1 VDAEVG
7 GGDACGDAEG
17 EDDGGGEDLAFGEG
31 RGEADEEPEAGFDH
45 PPGLVHR
52 GFLEDGEAGEEDE
65 DEGDAVEDGCAF
77 FSGSGEEG
85 GSEGGEKA
93 DDSGEVDDFEDQGVH
108 GAGGV
113 SSHAD
118 LDQGS
123 SASCVFVESLHAV
136 RMKRLIAWAFAI
148 VSGLY
153 LLVMGPMIGPLDP
166 IPILDEAT
174 ALMIF
179 IKATNYLGFN
189 FGRWIPFFGKGKA
202 REGKAPG
209 NGPTVDV

>member
-1 VDAEVG
+1 MDAEVG
-7 GGDACGDAEG
+7 GGDAGGDAEG
-17 EDDGGGEDLAFGEG
+17 EDCGGGEDLAFGEG

-108 GAGGV
+108 GAE
-113 SSHAD
+113 
-118 LDQGS
+118 GS
-123 SASCVFVESLHAV
+123 FSGAGSGSRKFRGLCFCG
-136 RMKRLIAWAFAI
+136 IAAC
-148 VSGLY
+148 
-153 LLVMGPMIGPLDP
+153 
-166 IPILDEAT
+166 
-174 ALMIF
+174 
-179 IKATNYLGFN
+179 
-189 FGRWIPFFGKGKA
+189 
-202 REGKAPG
+202 
-209 NGPTVDV
+209 